1 MKTRLFTLCIA
12 LMATL
17 RLFAGYDFTI
27 DGICY
32 TTLGGDSVEV
42 GKNTNAKGA
51 IIIPE
56 TVKTVITY
64 RVVGIGDAAFLG
76 CTSLTS
82 VTIPNSVTN
91 IGISAFYGCSS
102 LLSISI
108 PNNVTNIDNNAFRGC
123 TSLTSVTIPNS
134 VMSIGDYAFY
144 GCTGLTSIT
153 IPNRVTYI
161 GEYTFKGCTSLT
173 SVTIGE
179 SVSEIGKSA
188 FESCTSLTSVV
199 WNAIHCVNFIIPDA
213 PFPNSVTSFTFGEK
227 VEHVPAYLCY
237 DMSVLAS
244 ITIPNSVTSIGGDAF
259 SGCSSLTSVTIP
271 NSVTSIGTYAF
282 QGCSSLSSVTIPNNV
297 TSIEAGAF
305 SGCSSLTSVTIPNSV
320 TSIGSSAF
328 SGCSS
333 LTSVTIPNSVTSIG
347 DYAFDGCSGLT
358 SVTIPNSVTSIG
370 DWAFRSCTAL
380 TSVTIPNSVTS
391 IGSYAFYGCSSLTS
405 VTIGESVSEIGNS
418 AFENCTSLTS
428 ITIGESVSKIGY
440 SAFSGCS
447 SLTSIT
453 IPNSIRSI
461 GDWAFRDCSSL
472 TYIELLYIYI
482 VIPDD
487 ALRGCIN
494 LTDIYVPCGG
504 LAWMQQTWNDNL
516 RQENRLKYKP
526 LPYTVTTIATNG
538 SVSVPQ
544 NQCDEMEVI
553 AIPDYGYHF
562 VQWSDGNTENP
573 RSIELTKDTVFSAE
587 FAPNIY
593 SFSATCNE
601 NYGSVQATNGNY
613 EYLTELNISATPKDG
628 YHFVQ
633 WSDGNTDNPRTI
645 ILSQDTSFT
654 AEFAPNIYVITFM
667 NDDSTVISAQQYGYG
682 QMPIA
687 PEFPTKAATAEYT
700 YTFAGW
706 IPEIVAVIGDATYK
720 ATFNATKNSY
730 SITWLNEDGSL
741 IDQTTVEYGVVPTH
755 ADPIKENTAE
765 YTYTFAG
772 WIPNV
777 VAVTCD
783 ATYRA
788 TFNGEVN
795 MYSITTSAINGEVE
809 GAGIYAYGTEIEI
822 KAIPAE
828 GYTFDQWSDSVK
840 DNPRTIIVTSDAE
853 YTALF
858 IQSQGIDD
866 VYATDP
872 VKKVINNDKIYI
884 LRGNKTYT
892 LQGQEVK

>member
-82 VTIPNSVTN
+82 ITIPNSVTN

-199 WNAIHCVNFIIPDA
+199 WNAIHCVNFINPDA

-244 ITIPNSVTSIGGDAF
+244 ITIPNSVTSIGGGAF

-305 SGCSSLTSVTIPNSV
+305 SGCSSLTSVTIPNGV
-320 TSIGSSAF
+320 TSIGGTAF

-333 LTSVTIPNSVTSIG
+333 LTSITLPDSIKNIKYWTFESCSSLTSITIPNSVTYI
-347 DYAFDGCSGLT
+347 DY
-358 SVTIPNSVTSIG
+358 N
-370 DWAFRSCTAL
+370 AFR
-380 TSVTIPNSVTS
+380 
-391 IGSYAFYGCSSLTS
+391 GCSSLTS

-593 SFSATCNE
+593 SFSASCNE

-613 EYLTELNISATPKDG
+613 EYLTELTISATANEG

>member
-82 VTIPNSVTN
+82 ITIPNSVTN

-244 ITIPNSVTSIGGDAF
+244 ITIPNSVTSIGGSAF

-305 SGCSSLTSVTIPNSV
+305 SGCSSLTSVTIPNGV
-320 TSIGSSAF
+320 TSIGGGAF

-347 DYAFDGCSGLT
+347 ETAFSGCSSLT
-358 SVTIPNSVTSIG
+358 SITLPDSIKNIKYWTFESCSSLTSITIPNSVTYI
-370 DWAFRSCTAL
+370 DYNAFR
-380 TSVTIPNSVTS
+380 
-391 IGSYAFYGCSSLTS
+391 GCSSLTS

-593 SFSATCNE
+593 SFSASCNE

-772 WIPNV
+772 WTPNV

-884 LRGNKTYT
+884 LRGDKTYT

>member
-244 ITIPNSVTSIGGDAF
+244 ITIPNSVTSIGGGAF

-305 SGCSSLTSVTIPNSV
+305 SGCSSLTSVTIPN
-320 TSIGSSAF
+320 G
-328 SGCSS
+328 
-333 LTSVTIPNSVTSIG
+333 VTSIG
-347 DYAFDGCSGLT
+347 DEAFYKCSGLT

-370 DWAFRSCTAL
+370 GTAFSGCSSL
-380 TSVTIPNSVTS
+380 TSITLPDSIKNIKYWTFESCSSLTSITIPNSVTY
-391 IGSYAFYGCSSLTS
+391 IDYNAFRGCSSLTS
-405 VTIGESVSEIGNS
+405 VTIGESVSEMGNS

-593 SFSATCNE
+593 SFSASCNE

-613 EYLTELNISATPKDG
+613 EYLTELTISATANEG

>member
-82 VTIPNSVTN
+82 ITIPNSVTN

-199 WNAIHCVNFIIPDA
+199 WNAIHCVNFINPDA

-244 ITIPNSVTSIGGDAF
+244 ITIPNSVTSIGGGAF

-305 SGCSSLTSVTIPNSV
+305 SGCSSLTSVTIPNGV
-320 TSIGSSAF
+320 TSIGGTAF

-347 DYAFDGCSGLT
+347 GTAFSGCSSLT
-358 SVTIPNSVTSIG
+358 SITLPDSIKNIKYWTFESCSSLTSITIPNSVTYI
-370 DWAFRSCTAL
+370 DYNAFR
-380 TSVTIPNSVTS
+380 
-391 IGSYAFYGCSSLTS
+391 GCSSLTS

-593 SFSATCNE
+593 SFSASCNE

-613 EYLTELNISATPKDG
+613 EYLTELTISATANEG

-730 SITWLNEDGSL
+730 SITWLYEDGSL

>member
-244 ITIPNSVTSIGGDAF
+244 ITIPNSVTSIGGGAF

-305 SGCSSLTSVTIPNSV
+305 SGCSSLTSITIPNSV

-328 SGCSS
+328 DGCSSLTSVAIPSSVTSIEKRTFRGCSS
-333 LTSVTIPNSVTSIG
+333 LTSVTIPNSITSIG
-347 DYAFDGCSGLT
+347 ESAFE
-358 SVTIPNSVTSIG
+358 
-370 DWAFRSCTAL
+370 
-380 TSVTIPNSVTS
+380 
-391 IGSYAFYGCSSLTS
+391 GCSSLTS
-405 VTIGESVSEIGNS
+405 VTIPESVRS
-418 AFENCTSLTS
+418 
-428 ITIGESVSKIGY
+428 IGY

-593 SFSATCNE
+593 SFSASCNE

-613 EYLTELNISATPKDG
+613 EYLTELTISATANEG

>member
-64 RVVGIGDAAFLG
+64 RVVGIGDAAFL
-76 CTSLTS
+76 
-82 VTIPNSVTN
+82 
-91 IGISAFYGCSS
+91 
-102 LLSISI
+102 
-108 PNNVTNIDNNAFRGC
+108 
-123 TSLTSVTIPNS
+123 
-134 VMSIGDYAFY
+134 
-144 GCTGLTSIT
+144 
-153 IPNRVTYI
+153 
-161 GEYTFKGCTSLT
+161 GCTSLT

-271 NSVTSIGTYAF
+271 NSVTSIGTDAF

-305 SGCSSLTSVTIPNSV
+305 SGCSSLTSITIPNSV

-328 SGCSS
+328 DGCSSLTSVAIPSSVTSIEKRTFRGCSS
-333 LTSVTIPNSVTSIG
+333 LTSVTIPNSITSIG
-347 DYAFDGCSGLT
+347 GYTFYGCSSLT
-358 SVTIPNSVTSIG
+358 SITIPNSVTSIG
-370 DWAFRSCTAL
+370 IGAFDGCSSL
-380 TSVTIPNSVTS
+380 TSVAIPSSVTS
-391 IGSYAFYGCSSLTS
+391 IEKRTFRGCSSLTS
-405 VTIGESVSEIGNS
+405 VTIPNSITSIGES

-593 SFSATCNE
+593 SFSASCNE

-613 EYLTELNISATPKDG
+613 EYLTELTISATANEG

>member
-244 ITIPNSVTSIGGDAF
+244 ITIPNSVTSIGGGAF

-305 SGCSSLTSVTIPNSV
+305 SGCSSLTSVTIPNGV
-320 TSIGSSAF
+320 TSIGGTAF

-333 LTSVTIPNSVTSIG
+333 LTSITLPDSIKNIKYWTFESCSSLTSITIPNSVTYI
-347 DYAFDGCSGLT
+347 DH
-358 SVTIPNSVTSIG
+358 N
-370 DWAFRSCTAL
+370 AFR
-380 TSVTIPNSVTS
+380 
-391 IGSYAFYGCSSLTS
+391 GCSSLTS

-593 SFSATCNE
+593 SFSASCNE

-613 EYLTELNISATPKDG
+613 EYLTELTISATANEG

-884 LRGNKTYT
+884 LRGDKTYT

>member
-199 WNAIHCVNFIIPDA
+199 WNAIHCVNFINPDA

-244 ITIPNSVTSIGGDAF
+244 ITIPNSVTSIGGGAF

-305 SGCSSLTSVTIPNSV
+305 SGCSSLTSVTIPNGV
-320 TSIGSSAF
+320 TSIGGTAF

-347 DYAFDGCSGLT
+347 ETAFSGCSSLT
-358 SVTIPNSVTSIG
+358 SITLPDSIKNIKYWTFESCSSLTSITIPNSVTYI
-370 DWAFRSCTAL
+370 DYNAFR
-380 TSVTIPNSVTS
+380 
-391 IGSYAFYGCSSLTS
+391 GCSSLTS

-593 SFSATCNE
+593 SFSASCNE

-613 EYLTELNISATPKDG
+613 EYLTELTISATANEG

>member
-82 VTIPNSVTN
+82 ITIPNSVTN

-259 SGCSSLTSVTIP
+259 SGCSSLTSVIIP
-271 NSVTSIGTYAF
+271 NGVTNIDGVFY
-282 QGCSSLSSVTIPNNV
+282 
-297 TSIEAGAF
+297 
-305 SGCSSLTSVTIPNSV
+305 GCSSLTSVTIPNSITSIGGYTFYGCSSLTSITIPNSV
-320 TSIGSSAF
+320 TSIGIGAFDGCSSLTSVAIPSSVTSIEKRTF
-328 SGCSS
+328 RGCSS
-333 LTSVTIPNSVTSIG
+333 LTSVTIPNSITSIG
-347 DYAFDGCSGLT
+347 
-358 SVTIPNSVTSIG
+358 
-370 DWAFRSCTAL
+370 
-380 TSVTIPNSVTS
+380 
-391 IGSYAFYGCSSLTS
+391 
-405 VTIGESVSEIGNS
+405 ES

-593 SFSATCNE
+593 SFSASCNE

-613 EYLTELNISATPKDG
+613 EYLTELTISATANEG

-884 LRGNKTYT
+884 LRGDKTYT

>member
-82 VTIPNSVTN
+82 ITIPNSVTN

-244 ITIPNSVTSIGGDAF
+244 ITIPNSVTSIGGGAF

-305 SGCSSLTSVTIPNSV
+305 SGCSSLTSVIIPNGV
-320 TSIGSSAF
+320 TNIDGVF
-328 SGCSS
+328 YGCSS
-333 LTSVTIPNSVTSIG
+333 LTSVTIPNSITSIG
-347 DYAFDGCSGLT
+347 GYTFYGCSSLT
-358 SVTIPNSVTSIG
+358 SITIPNSVTSIG
-370 DWAFRSCTAL
+370 IGAFDGCSSL
-380 TSVTIPNSVTS
+380 TSVAIPSSVTS
-391 IGSYAFYGCSSLTS
+391 IEKRTFRGCSSLTS
-405 VTIGESVSEIGNS
+405 VTIPNSITSIGES
-418 AFENCTSLTS
+418 AFEGCSSLTS
-428 ITIGESVSKIGY
+428 VTIPESVRSIGY

-593 SFSATCNE
+593 SFSASCNE

-613 EYLTELNISATPKDG
+613 EYLTELTISATANEG

-884 LRGNKTYT
+884 LRGDKTYT

>member
-82 VTIPNSVTN
+82 ITIPNSVTN

-144 GCTGLTSIT
+144 GCSGLTSIT

-244 ITIPNSVTSIGGDAF
+244 ITIPNSVTSIGGGAF

-305 SGCSSLTSVTIPNSV
+305 SGCSSLTSVTIPNGV
-320 TSIGSSAF
+320 TSIGGTAF

-333 LTSVTIPNSVTSIG
+333 LTSITLPDSIKNIKYWTFESCSSLTSITIPNSVTYI
-347 DYAFDGCSGLT
+347 DY
-358 SVTIPNSVTSIG
+358 N
-370 DWAFRSCTAL
+370 AFR
-380 TSVTIPNSVTS
+380 
-391 IGSYAFYGCSSLTS
+391 GCSSLTS

-593 SFSATCNE
+593 SFSASCNE

-613 EYLTELNISATPKDG
+613 EYLTELTISATANEG

-772 WIPNV
+772 WTPNV

>member
-144 GCTGLTSIT
+144 GCSGLTSIT

-244 ITIPNSVTSIGGDAF
+244 ITIPNSVTSIGGGAF

-305 SGCSSLTSVTIPNSV
+305 SGCSSLTSVIIPNGV
-320 TSIGSSAF
+320 TNIDGVF
-328 SGCSS
+328 YGCSS
-333 LTSVTIPNSVTSIG
+333 LTSVTIPNSITSIG
-347 DYAFDGCSGLT
+347 ESAFE
-358 SVTIPNSVTSIG
+358 
-370 DWAFRSCTAL
+370 
-380 TSVTIPNSVTS
+380 
-391 IGSYAFYGCSSLTS
+391 GCSSLTS
-405 VTIGESVSEIGNS
+405 VTIPESVRS
-418 AFENCTSLTS
+418 
-428 ITIGESVSKIGY
+428 IGY

-593 SFSATCNE
+593 SFSASCNE

-613 EYLTELNISATPKDG
+613 EYLTELTISATANEG

-884 LRGNKTYT
+884 LRGDKTYT

>member
-82 VTIPNSVTN
+82 ITIPNSVTN

-199 WNAIHCVNFIIPDA
+199 WNAIHCVNFINPDA

-305 SGCSSLTSVTIPNSV
+305 SGCSSLTSVTIPNGV
-320 TSIGSSAF
+320 TSIGGTAF

-347 DYAFDGCSGLT
+347 ETAFSGCSSLT
-358 SVTIPNSVTSIG
+358 SITLPDSIKNIKYWTFESCSSLTSITIPNSVTYI
-370 DWAFRSCTAL
+370 DYNAFR
-380 TSVTIPNSVTS
+380 
-391 IGSYAFYGCSSLTS
+391 GCSSLTS

>member
-82 VTIPNSVTN
+82 ITIPNSVTN

-244 ITIPNSVTSIGGDAF
+244 ITIPNSVTSIGGGAF

-271 NSVTSIGTYAF
+271 NSVTSIGTDAF

-305 SGCSSLTSVTIPNSV
+305 SGCSSLTSVTIPNGV
-320 TSIGSSAF
+320 TSIGGTAF

-347 DYAFDGCSGLT
+347 GTAFSGCSSLT
-358 SVTIPNSVTSIG
+358 SITLPDSIKNIKYWTFESCSSLTSITIPNSVTYI
-370 DWAFRSCTAL
+370 DYNAFR
-380 TSVTIPNSVTS
+380 
-391 IGSYAFYGCSSLTS
+391 GCSSLTS

-593 SFSATCNE
+593 SFSASCNE

-613 EYLTELNISATPKDG
+613 EYLTELTISATANEG

-884 LRGNKTYT
+884 LRGDKTYT

>member
-244 ITIPNSVTSIGGDAF
+244 ITIPNSVTSIGGGAF

-305 SGCSSLTSVTIPNSV
+305 SGCSSLTSVIIPNGV
-320 TSIGSSAF
+320 TNIDGVF
-328 SGCSS
+328 YGCSS
-333 LTSVTIPNSVTSIG
+333 LTSVTIPNSITSIG
-347 DYAFDGCSGLT
+347 ESAFE
-358 SVTIPNSVTSIG
+358 
-370 DWAFRSCTAL
+370 
-380 TSVTIPNSVTS
+380 
-391 IGSYAFYGCSSLTS
+391 GCSSLTS
-405 VTIGESVSEIGNS
+405 VTIPESVRSIGNS
-418 AFENCTSLTS
+418 AFYGCGSLTS
-428 ITIGESVSKIGY
+428 VTLPNSVKSIGY
-440 SAFSGCS
+440 
-447 SLTSIT
+447 
-453 IPNSIRSI
+453 
-461 GDWAFRDCSSL
+461 WAFRDCSSL
-472 TYIELLYIYI
+472 TSIEILNPYISIGF
-482 VIPDD
+482 D
-487 ALRGCIN
+487 AFRGCSA
-494 LTDIYVPCGG
+494 LTDIYVKCGD
-504 LAWMQQTWNDNL
+504 LNIAKQYWSDEFQVNMI
-516 RQENRLKYKP
+516 KYKP

-593 SFSATCNE
+593 SFSASCNE

-613 EYLTELNISATPKDG
+613 EYLTELTISATANEG

-884 LRGNKTYT
+884 LRGDKTYT

>member
-1 MKTRLFTLCIA
+1 
-12 LMATL
+12 MACTGMQAVTI
-17 RLFAGYDFTI
+17 FSEPFDNGIGAFTI
-27 DGICY
+27 ENKTLPSELSYVWKWQNAQYGMVASAYVSGTKYATESWLISPAIPLKDFYSSNPQLSFEHAVNKGTPSAFSVKITKDDGTTWENLSISNWPAGTNWNFINATADLNNYSEDTIRIAFCY
-32 TTLGGDSVEV
+32 VSSSSVAPQWEI
-42 GKNTNAKGA
+42 KNLKITASTA
-51 IIIPE
+51 
-56 TVKTVITY
+56 TVK
-64 RVVGIGDAAFLG
+64 IGDLYYTLNDIDHSAEVTYEYFESDKNYSDLSAVEIPSTVENDGVTYSVTSIGNAAFRLCSG
-76 CTSLTS
+76 LTS
-82 VTIPNSVTN
+82 VTIPNSVTS
-91 IGISAFYGCSS
+91 IGWGAFSGCS
-102 LLSISI
+102 
-108 PNNVTNIDNNAFRGC
+108 G
-123 TSLTSVTIPNS
+123 LTSVTIPNS
-134 VMSIGDYAFY
+134 V
-144 GCTGLTSIT
+144 
-153 IPNRVTYI
+153 
-161 GEYTFKGCTSLT
+161 
-173 SVTIGE
+173 
-179 SVSEIGKSA
+179 
-188 FESCTSLTSVV
+188 
-199 WNAIHCVNFIIPDA
+199 
-213 PFPNSVTSFTFGEK
+213 
-227 VEHVPAYLCY
+227 
-237 DMSVLAS
+237 
-244 ITIPNSVTSIGGDAF
+244 TSIGQIAF
-259 SGCSSLTSVTIP
+259 DNCSSLTSVTIP
-271 NSVTSIGTYAF
+271 NSVTSIG
-282 QGCSSLSSVTIPNNV
+282 G
-297 TSIEAGAF
+297 GAF

-320 TSIGSSAF
+320 TSIGGTAF

-333 LTSVTIPNSVTSIG
+333 LTSITLPDSIKNIKYWTFESCSSLTSITIPNSVTYI
-347 DYAFDGCSGLT
+347 DY
-358 SVTIPNSVTSIG
+358 N
-370 DWAFRSCTAL
+370 AFR
-380 TSVTIPNSVTS
+380 
-391 IGSYAFYGCSSLTS
+391 GCSSLTS

-593 SFSATCNE
+593 SFSASCNE

-613 EYLTELNISATPKDG
+613 EYLTELTISATANEG